1 MQSAEPDDTLA
12 EHLEMVR
19 WSGATH
25 GVPFD
30 QWSVKGHPGMPVAT
44 FRQLKLYRTMKWLI
58 LKEPTRAA
66 GPVSLATLFISFL
79 TIGSPSFGGG
89 LTGWNPPPS
98 RERDDAWQYITL
110 ELAAP
115 IVAIGLRA
123 KEAQQARARKPRGTT
138 EDGSTIREIIGKL
151 CSSCRMRRHY
161 RRRRCHQYGQ
171 SNRRQYGGS
180 IRLRR
185 NWVVRRERRGDCRG
199 RPDHCN
205 RHDLFKAR
213 NSQ

>member
-79 TIGSPSFGGG
+79 TIGSTRRPGILWAAG
-89 LTGWNPPPS
+89 
-98 RERDDAWQYITL
+98 DDARHS
-110 ELAAP
+110 
-115 IVAIGLRA
+115 VRA
-123 KEAQQARARKPRGTT
+123 
-138 EDGSTIREIIGKL
+138 
-151 CSSCRMRRHY
+151 
-161 RRRRCHQYGQ
+161 
-171 SNRRQYGGS
+171 
-180 IRLRR
+180 
-185 NWVVRRERRGDCRG
+185 WRRGAAFC
-199 RPDHCN
+199 
-205 RHDLFKAR
+205 
-213 NSQ
+213 